1 MCGIAGVMRTGD
13 APARDTVL
21 DRLAD
26 ALAHRGP
33 DGRGQYQ
40 TDRVAMVQTRLAIID
55 LETGDQ
61 PLYGPDHAALI
72 ANGEIYNYVELR
84 RELGEERFATG
95 SDCEPPLHLYAAH
108 GLNFA
113 DRLRGMYAI
122 AIHDRASGRLVLS
135 RDPFGIKPLYYIE
148 HRNHFAFASEP
159 QALLAAGLAERAEEP
174 LARGELLQMQFT
186 TGATTPF
193 QGIRRLLPGE
203 TVVVAGGRILER
215 TRRMVLPTDGQ
226 RPQGEDEALAALD
239 RVLMDSVAVHQ
250 RSDVPYGMFLSGGID
265 SSAVLAAMARL
276 NERPVL
282 AYTAGFRGAD
292 VHDERERARAVARAA
307 GAEHVEV
314 EIGEED
320 MWQVLPQIA
329 AVMDDPVADYAVI
342 PTYLLARRARQ
353 DVKVILCGEGGDEL
367 FAGYGRYRSAV
378 RPWFWGGRGM
388 RVKGMFDDL
397 GVLREPPLGWRDGMD
412 AAETLAASHHRLS
425 RLQVAQM
432 IDCTDWLPNDL
443 LTKLDR
449 CLMAHGVEGRV
460 PFLDPVVADFAFS
473 LPNRLKVHR
482 RLGKWLLRKWLD
494 RALPAADAFG
504 RKRGFTVPVA
514 QWLRGQGHRLGP
526 LVAAQPGV
534 AALCHPDQVVR
545 LFVSG
550 DKRHGFAAWTLLFYA
565 LWHQRHIV
573 GRDDGDADTFAALDA
588 ARSDR

>member
-72 ANGEIYNYVELR
+72 ANGEIYHSVELR

-329 AVMDDPVADYAVI
+329 AVMDAPVADYAVI

-425 RLQVAQM
+425 VQSIIWAT
-432 IDCTDWLPNDL
+432 C
-443 LTKLDR
+443 
-449 CLMAHGVEGRV
+449 
-460 PFLDPVVADFAFS
+460 
-473 LPNRLKVHR
+473 
-482 RLGKWLLRKWLD
+482 
-494 RALPAADAFG
+494 
-504 RKRGFTVPVA
+504 
-514 QWLRGQGHRLGP
+514 
-526 LVAAQPGV
+526 
-534 AALCHPDQVVR
+534 
-545 LFVSG
+545 
-550 DKRHGFAAWTLLFYA
+550 
-565 LWHQRHIV
+565 
-573 GRDDGDADTFAALDA
+573 
-588 ARSDR
+588 